1 MTVALRIPS
10 AMLLITLLAIAC
22 AAQQAPQSGTLA
34 APASQ
39 TATPAAAQP
48 LRISGTVV
56 NSLTGQPVA
65 AARVAIA
72 RVVQG
77 TDRDISQSLTTGPD
91 GRFQFTGLTRGK
103 YSLMAAARGFSL
115 QYFEHHDPYA
125 TAVAVAPDLDSTNL
139 VFRMEPDAAIEG
151 VVTDDNNEPIQYAI
165 VRLFQRSTEDGAQ
178 KTMPMNQGQTDDQ
191 GHYHIGHLEPGTYYL
206 AVSARPWYAQNTRPG
221 RVSSTYDEYIKQYNS
236 PSQLGSSET
245 ALDVTYPLTFY
256 SGALDSADATPL
268 QLTPG
273 ERATADMSLHA
284 TPSLHLRIHT
294 GAAESPALGR
304 MIFPHVSQRIFEGYV
319 DSVSNAPDSWVA
331 PGVIEISGLA
341 PGHYIIEVPA
351 GTGGNDKANSRD
363 WYRDIDLTSD
373 TDINIADSPGFVNVS
388 GTILFPAHVPQHVSV
403 QLSNP
408 VTGESFHSDIDQR
421 GEFDFKSDNV
431 RPGRYAI
438 GLEAT
443 GGYTLEK
450 LAATGAKVA
459 GRTIEIGNNANVRI
473 SGIATHGA
481 GQVTGTA
488 MREGDRF
495 SGAMIVLVPQDP
507 GNNLP
512 LFRRDQSDSDG
523 TFTLANVVPG
533 QYTVLAIANGWDLE
547 WANPTVLQP
556 YLKSAQT
563 VQVPSGGKLDVKVQ
577 VQ

>member
-1 MTVALRIPS
+1 MV
-10 AMLLITLLAIAC
+10 LAITC
-22 AAQQAPQSGTLA
+22 SAQQLPQTGASAHAPQA
-34 APASQ
+34 A
-39 TATPAAAQP
+39 TAAAAQG
-48 LRISGTVV
+48 LRISGIIV
-56 NSLTGQPVA
+56 NALSGQPVP

-72 RVVQG
+72 RVTQG
-77 TDRDISQSLTTGPD
+77 TDRDITQSVTTGAD
-91 GRFQFTGLTRGK
+91 GRFVFTGLSRGK

-125 TAVAVAPDLDSTNL
+125 TAVAVGPDLDSTNL
-139 VFRMEPDAAIEG
+139 VFRIEPDAAIEG
-151 VVTDDNNEPIQYAI
+151 IVTDDNNEPIQYAI
-165 VRLFQRSTEDGAQ
+165 VRLFQRSSEDGMQ
-178 KTMPMNQGQTDDQ
+178 KTLPMNQGQTDDQ

-206 AVSARPWYAQNTRPG
+206 AVSARPWYAQNSRGMAAPEN
-221 RVSSTYDEYIKQYNS
+221 YDGYVKQYYS
-236 PSQLGSSET
+236 RSRPAEDAT
-245 ALDVTYPLTFY
+245 LDVTYPLTFY

-273 ERATADMSLHA
+273 ERATADISLHA
-284 TPSLHLRIHT
+284 TPSVHLRVHT

-319 DSVSNAPDSWVA
+319 DSVTNAPDSWVA

-351 GTGGNDKANSRD
+351 GSETNGKANSRN

-373 TDINIADSPGFVNVS
+373 TDINVSDAPGFVNVT
-388 GTILFPAHVPQHVSV
+388 GTILFPSHVPQHVSV
-403 QLSNP
+403 QLANS

-431 RPGRYAI
+431 RPGKYVIA
-438 GLEAT
+438 LEAA

-450 LAATGAKVA
+450 LAATGAKIT
-459 GRTIEIGNNANVRI
+459 GRSVEIGNNASVRI

-488 MREGDRF
+488 MREGERF

-507 GNNLP
+507 GNNMP

-533 QYTVLAIANGWDLE
+533 QYSILAIANGWDLE
-547 WANPTVLQP
+547 WANPAVLQP
-556 YLKSAQT
+556 YLKNAET

>member
-1 MTVALRIPS
+1 MALRILC
-10 AMLLITLLAIAC
+10 AILLITLPAITC
-22 AAQQAPQSGTLA
+22 GAQQVPQTGTSA
-34 APASQ
+34 AAASQ
-39 TATPAAAQP
+39 AATAQG
-48 LRISGTVV
+48 LRISGAVV

-65 AARVAIA
+65 SARVAIA
-72 RVVQG
+72 RVTQG
-77 TDRDISQSLTTGPD
+77 TDRDISQSVTTGSD
-91 GRFQFTGLTRGK
+91 GRFQFAGLTRGK
-103 YSLMAAARGFSL
+103 YSLMAAARGFTL

-125 TAVAVAPDLDSTNL
+125 TAVAVAPDLESTNL
-139 VFRMEPDAAIEG
+139 VFRIEPDAAIEG
-151 VVTDDNNEPIQYAI
+151 IVTDDNNEPIQYAI

-178 KTMPMNQGQTDDQ
+178 KTVPMNQGQTDDQ

-206 AVSARPWYAQNTRPG
+206 AVSARPWYAQNTRQVRLGGSLANMP
-221 RVSSTYDEYIKQYNS
+221 RD
-236 PSQLGSSET
+236 PSEA

-284 TPSLHLRIHT
+284 TPSVHLRIHT

-351 GTGGNDKANSRD
+351 GSGGNDKANSRD
-363 WYRDIDLTSD
+363 WYRDIDLTGD
-373 TDINIADSPGFVNVS
+373 TDINVSDSPGFVNVS
-388 GTILFPAHVPQHVSV
+388 GTILFPSHVPQHVSV
-403 QLSNP
+403 QLSNS

-450 LAATGAKVA
+450 LAATGAKVT
-459 GRTIEIGNNANVRI
+459 GRTIEIANNANVRI

-488 MREGDRF
+488 MREGERF
-495 SGAMIVLVPQDP
+495 SGVMIVLVPQDP

-547 WANPTVLQP
+547 WANPAVLQP
-556 YLKSAQT
+556 YLKNAET

>member
-1 MTVALRIPS
+1 MTVALRILC
-10 AMLLITLLAIAC
+10 AMLLAITC
-22 AAQQAPQSGTLA
+22 SAQQLPQTGASAHAPQA
-34 APASQ
+34 A
-39 TATPAAAQP
+39 TAAAAQG
-48 LRISGTVV
+48 LRISGIIV
-56 NSLTGQPVA
+56 NALSGQPVP

-72 RVVQG
+72 RVTQG
-77 TDRDISQSLTTGPD
+77 TDRDITQSVTTGAD
-91 GRFQFTGLTRGK
+91 GRFVFTGLSRGK

-125 TAVAVAPDLDSTNL
+125 TAVAVGPDLDSTNL
-139 VFRMEPDAAIEG
+139 VFRIEPDAAIEG
-151 VVTDDNNEPIQYAI
+151 IVTDDNNEPIQYAI
-165 VRLFQRSTEDGAQ
+165 VRLFQRSSEDGMQ
-178 KTMPMNQGQTDDQ
+178 KTLPMNQGQTDDQ

-206 AVSARPWYAQNTRPG
+206 AVSARPWYAQNSRGIGVPE
-221 RVSSTYDEYIKQYNS
+221 TYDGNVKQYS
-236 PSQLGSSET
+236 LRSRPAEDAT
-245 ALDVTYPLTFY
+245 LDVTYPLTFY

-273 ERATADMSLHA
+273 ERATADISLRA
-284 TPSLHLRIHT
+284 TPSVHLRVHT

-319 DSVSNAPDSWVA
+319 DSVTNAPDSWVA

-351 GTGGNDKANSRD
+351 GSEANGKANNRN

-373 TDINIADSPGFVNVS
+373 TDINVSDAPGFVNVT
-388 GTILFPAHVPQHVSV
+388 GTILFPSHVPQHVSV
-403 QLSNP
+403 QLANS

-431 RPGRYAI
+431 RPGKYVIA
-438 GLEAT
+438 LEAA

-450 LAATGAKVA
+450 LAATGAKIT
-459 GRTIEIGNNANVRI
+459 GRSVEIGNNASVRI

-488 MREGDRF
+488 MREGERF

-533 QYTVLAIANGWDLE
+533 QYSVLAIANGWDLE
-547 WANPTVLQP
+547 WANPAVLQP
-556 YLKSAQT
+556 YLKNADT

>member
-1 MTVALRIPS
+1 MKVAFRIPS
-10 AMLLITLLAIAC
+10 AMLLVTLLAIVSG
-22 AAQQAPQSGTLA
+22 AQQVPQSGTST
-34 APASQ
+34 APTSP
-39 TATPAAAQP
+39 ATTTSAAQP

-72 RVVQG
+72 RVIQG
-77 TDRDISQSLTTGPD
+77 ADRDISQSLTTGPD

-151 VVTDDNNEPIQYAI
+151 IVTDDNNEPIQYAI
-165 VRLFQRSTEDGAQ
+165 VRLFQRSTEEGAQ
-178 KTMPMNQGQTDDQ
+178 KTVPMSQGQTDDQ
-191 GHYHIGHLEPGTYYL
+191 GYYHIGHLEPGTYYL
-206 AVSARPWYAQNTRPG
+206 AVSARPWYAQNSRQFRISG
-221 RVSSTYDEYIKQYNS
+221 N
-236 PSQLGSSET
+236 QLAETPRDASEP

-351 GTGGNDKANSRD
+351 GTGGNDKASSRD

-373 TDINIADSPGFVNVS
+373 TDINIADSPGFVNVG
-388 GTILFPAHVPQHVSV
+388 GTILFPAHVPQHVAV
-403 QLSNP
+403 QLSNS

-431 RPGRYAI
+431 RPGRYTV

-459 GRTIEIGNNANVRI
+459 GRTIDIGNNANVRI
-473 SGIATHGA
+473 SGIATQGA
-481 GQVTGTA
+481 GRVTGTA
-488 MREGDRF
+488 MREGERF

-556 YLKSAQT
+556 YFKNAQT
-563 VQVPSGGKLDVKVQ
+563 VEVPSGGKLDVKVQ